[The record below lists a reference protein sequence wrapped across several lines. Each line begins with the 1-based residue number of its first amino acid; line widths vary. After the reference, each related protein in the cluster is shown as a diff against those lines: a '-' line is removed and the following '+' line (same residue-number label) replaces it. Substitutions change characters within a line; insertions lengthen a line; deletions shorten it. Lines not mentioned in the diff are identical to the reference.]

1 MQLRKQRPSH
11 MASTPTAA
19 TPGTTDSTEQDG
31 SGLLPEDRQLEF
43 RERHQLT
50 IDAQAHALLDPKY
63 AREMRAVPLGMEAG
77 RPVVAVADP
86 SEKRLEALRKLVP
99 GDTKFVLVA
108 PESLDA
114 LLKSRIFNESMDGA
128 EVTLAPEQK
137 LSTTAEAEA
146 EAEAA
151 PAAAPAPVEPVP
163 APVEAAPAVAEAAPE
178 APVAQAPAPA
188 PAPAAPPAQPL
199 PTELFD
205 AANVNQLAA
214 QLAQAANTLLALQSQ
229 VQGIA
234 AHFEQTRQELRE
246 QKEQLAAAAAK
257 SDQDRA
263 RIKSVAASLAEDVAK
278 LEATKTDLAERLSGL
293 VLDDQ
298 AG

>member
-19 TPGTTDSTEQDG
+19 TPGTTDSAEQAG
-31 SGLLPEDRQLEF
+31 GGLLPEDRQLEF

-137 LSTTAEAEA
+137 LSTTAGAEA
-146 EAEAA
+146 EIAPAPDETHAPVEPAPAPAEAA
-151 PAAAPAPVEPVP
+151 PVAAEA
-163 APVEAAPAVAEAAPE
+163 APVEAPI
-178 APVAQAPAPA
+178 AQAPAPA
-188 PAPAAPPAQPL
+188 PQSL

-214 QLAQAANTLLALQSQ
+214 QLAQAADTLLSLQSQ

-234 AHFEQTRQELRE
+234 AQFEQTRQELRE